1 MEDGIDNNRTTLYD
15 RIELEKKFLY
25 VFIPKNNEY
34 KDFIFLYD
42 RNKALEIIK
51 KYPNSTVEVFLQN
64 YNGIYK
70 YIYKI

>member
-64 YNGIYK
+64 YNRIYK